1 MSQLGGGYVAKTAG
15 GVTAIVKDTPAAT
28 PAPAQP
34 KAVIEN
40 TEKQG
45 EDVNAILE
53 ALKKGGLAAVAKLA
67 TELTSPSSTEV
78 QEQQSGS
85 EPKQPMEGK
94 GETQHTPMSA
104 RMAHVNTDSD
114 FIKERESPRG
124 LESTYSLREVGAG
137 HFSALFANAFPS
149 GHNNTIIKSGNRG
162 TQARDK
168 DKAKKA
174 VIGFDYHDY
183 FPQESWPFILRDIG
197 FRKVG
202 LQTAENLE
210 FWTLCE
216 PNGRLVLPRDIKMKS
231 GSNTSHSGQHFGA
244 LVADATNTNKNTAFV
259 CRLGAVWDTKTQGVP
274 AQYYFAGAMV
284 SRQQNYQLMLYY
296 SDFYDDIYV
305 YTGDAV
311 QFRKELR
318 QNCIGDDD
326 IRGKIVTRLW
336 ELMVPEKKTKP
347 TKPQVK
353 KKVSLKDPVVEIEDD
368 TEEEEEDPPPV
379 KKKPKAEK
387 EKKQLTEADIVAIA
401 LKAMEEKEKEKKAK
415 GEKKFKIEKG
425 IEQKAR
431 KKKKIVNDLNDYED
445 EDEDEEDFVPSSPE
459 DDPWEED
466 PPRPSKG
473 KSSSKGKG
481 KGKGKANFKEEKPK
495 KKKKTEKWD
504 DWEGAE
510 SYDTNTDPEYWRKAG
525 LGPPAGPVHQEQTKY
540 SEERQREQIRM
551 QVRAELEAEF
561 EKKRQVERQA
571 AWEREEKERE
581 IQRRVAERE
590 RERDRDRD
598 YDRNQDWDYNRG
610 GYSGGKGGKGQSGR
624 PDGRYSRDWT
634 DYSGYRY

>member
-1 MSQLGGGYVAKTAG
+1 
-15 GVTAIVKDTPAAT
+15 
-28 PAPAQP
+28 
-34 KAVIEN
+34 
-40 TEKQG
+40 
-45 EDVNAILE
+45 
-53 ALKKGGLAAVAKLA
+53 
-67 TELTSPSSTEV
+67 
-78 QEQQSGS
+78 
-85 EPKQPMEGK
+85 
-94 GETQHTPMSA
+94 MSA
-104 RMAHVNTDSD
+104 KMVLANPDPD

-137 HFSALFANAFPS
+137 HFSAVFANSFPS
-149 GHNNTIIKSGNRG
+149 GHNSTIMKSGHRG
-162 TQARDK
+162 TQAKDK

-174 VIGFDYHDY
+174 IIGYDYHDY

-197 FRKVG
+197 FKKVG
-202 LQTAENLE
+202 LITSEQLE

-216 PNGRLVLPRDIKMKS
+216 PNGTLVLPRDIKMKS

-274 AQYYFAGAMV
+274 AKYHFAGAMV

-296 SDFYDDIYV
+296 SEYYDDIYV

-318 QNCIGDDD
+318 QNTIGND
-326 IRGKIVTRLW
+326 IIIEKIVARLC
-336 ELMVPEKKTKP
+336 ELMVPEKKTK
-347 TKPQVK
+347 KPQVK
-353 KKVSLKDPVVEIEDD
+353 KKVSVKEPVVDIADS
-368 TEEEEEDPPPV
+368 EEEEEEEARPV

-401 LKAMEEKEKEKKAK
+401 MKAMEERKKEKKAK
-415 GEKKFKIEKG
+415 GEKKVKIEQG
-425 IEQKAR
+425 MEGNA
-431 KKKKIVNDLNDYED
+431 KKRRTIYDDED
-445 EDEDEEDFVPSSPE
+445 EDEDEADFEPSSPE

-473 KSSSKGKG
+473 KTSSKGKG

-510 SYDTNTDPEYWRKAG
+510 SYDTNKDPDYRRKAG
-525 LGPPAGPVHQEQTKY
+525 LGPRADPVVQEQAMY
-540 SEERQREQIRM
+540 SEEKQREQIRM

-561 EKKRQVERQA
+561 EKKRQLEREA
-571 AWEREEKERE
+571 AYEREEKERE

-590 RERDRDRD
+590 RERERERD
-598 YDRNQDWDYNRG
+598 YDRNQDWDCLLYT
-610 GYSGGKGGKGQSGR
+610 S
-624 PDGRYSRDWT
+624 DAADE
-634 DYSGYRY
+634 

>member
-1 MSQLGGGYVAKTAG
+1 MSQLGGGFVATTAG
-15 GVTAIVKDTPAAT
+15 GATAIVKDTPAAT

-34 KAVIEN
+34 EAVIEN
-40 TEKQG
+40 TEKQA
-45 EDVNAILE
+45 EDVNVLLDAF
-53 ALKKGGLAAVAKLA
+53 KKGGLQAVAKLA
-67 TELTSPSSTEV
+67 SELTSPSSTEV

-104 RMAHVNTDSD
+104 KVALGNPDPD

-137 HFSALFANAFPS
+137 HFSAVFANSFPS
-149 GHNNTIIKSGNRG
+149 GHNSTIVKSGHRG

-197 FRKVG
+197 FKKVG

-274 AQYYFAGAMV
+274 AKYFFAGAMV

-296 SDFYDDIYV
+296 SEYYDDIYV

-336 ELMVPEKKTKP
+336 ELMVPEKKT

-353 KKVSLKDPVVEIEDD
+353 KKVSVKEPVEIEDD
-368 TEEEEEDPPPV
+368 TEEEEEEARPV

-387 EKKQLTEADIVAIA
+387 QQKQLTESDIVAIA

-415 GEKKFKIEKG
+415 EEKKVKSEQG

-431 KKKKIVNDLNDYED
+431 KKKKIVNYLNDD
-445 EDEDEEDFVPSSPE
+445 EDEDEGDFVPSSPE

-504 DWEGAE
+504 DWEGAD
-510 SYDTNTDPEYWRKAG
+510 SYDTNRDPEYWRKAG
-525 LGPPAGPVHQEQTKY
+525 LGPLADQDQKKY
-540 SEERQREQIRM
+540 SEDKQREQIRM

-561 EKKRQVERQA
+561 EKKRQEERQA

-590 RERDRDRD
+590 RERERERD